1 MKPDTTPARQSEKGL
16 SKREQTRLAVALVAG
31 ALAVLFAVL
40 NFDKVKVNWI
50 FGTWST
56 PLVLV
61 IAVSFLLGM
70 LVGVFV
76 WRRRTKTKAI
86 TAGKPGD

>member
-1 MKPDTTPARQSEKGL
+1 VTNPDARPATKSEKGL

-31 ALAVLFAVL
+31 GLAVVFAVL

-76 WRRRTKTKAI
+76 WRRRSKRAI
-86 TAGKPGD
+86 TAGKPDD